1 MFKNIFYKSEYEKVL
16 LYDKITTYFLNFLGF
31 LLWVLIIFT
40 ICVLIYG
47 AVYYPE
53 KFKELY

>member
-1 MFKNIFYKSEYEKVL
+1 MFKKIFYKSEYEKVL
-16 LYDKITTYFLNFLGF
+16 FYDKITTYVLNFLGF
-31 LLWVLIIFT
+31 LLWAVFFFT

-47 AVYYPE
+47 LVYYPE

>member
-1 MFKNIFYKSEYEKVL
+1 MFKKIFYKSEYEKVL
-16 LYDKITTYFLNFLGF
+16 FYHKITTYVLNFLGF
-31 LLWVLIIFT
+31 LLWGLIIFI

-53 KFKELY
+53 KFKEL